1 MFVAGQRVSSSQF
14 IWQTGQSP
22 GVGSGVGTA
31 VVVGNAVVVVGSG
44 VVGFEV
50 VGVGVVGIGVVVVVA
65 EIYESRLISSLLTS
79 RSLTYY
85 PVVVGRLG
93 TDHREPLD
101 RSTLAMANH
110 TSIP

>member
-1 MFVAGQRVSSSQF
+1 MFVAGQRVSCSQF

-31 VVVGNAVVVVGSG
+31 VVVELVGNGVVFVGSG
-44 VVGFEV
+44 VVGFGV
-50 VGVGVVGIGVVVVVA
+50 VEVGVVGIGVVVVVA
-65 EIYESRLISSLLTS
+65 GIYESGLSSSLLTS

-85 PVVVGRLG
+85 PVVVDRLD
-93 TDHREPLD
+93 TDHRAPLD

-110 TSIP
+110 T